1 MRSRFRT
8 ARSLRVLLP
17 LALWISVPV
26 FAATPDASRQTLPGS
41 DVAIYNLVGT
51 LEVARGEG
59 SSVVAEVRTSG
70 PDAAK
75 LKVVNGVVRGRQS
88 LRVIYPG
95 DRIVAPEMGPNSN
108 STFRVRDDGTFGD
121 DKDGKDDDWGEGR
134 KIRISGSGDGIE
146 ARADIRVL
154 VPTGKK
160 VTIHWG
166 HGKGALDKVDGTV
179 AVEAASMPVTA
190 TGMKGDL
197 RVEVGSGDVRVSDSD
212 AIVSIETGSGDVTLD
227 AIHGDE
233 LGVETGSGQVT
244 AHKLTA
250 QTLSIETGSGEIEAG
265 GIGADHAKI
274 ETGSGGIKVDVAK
287 DVHILSLESGSGDI
301 IVSLPRDVG
310 AKISAETGSGGIDT
324 DLPLKVTVR
333 KRNELSGTIG
343 DGNGSIRIETGS
355 GDVRI
360 KTIER

>member
-17 LALWISVPV
+17 LGALWMSTPAL
-26 FAATPDASRQTLPGS
+26 AATPDASRLTLSGS

-59 SSVVAEVRTSG
+59 ASVVAEVRTSG

-95 DRIVAPEMGPNSN
+95 DRIVDPEMGANS
-108 STFRVRDDGTFGD
+108 SSSFRVRDDGTFGD
-121 DKDGKDDDWGEGR
+121 DRDDKDSGDEGR
-134 KIRISGSGDGIE
+134 KVRISGSGDGTE

-166 HGKGALDKVDGTV
+166 HGKGALDKVDGVV

-212 AIVSIETGSGDVTLD
+212 ALVSIETGSGDVTLD
-227 AIHGDE
+227 GIRGDE

-250 QTLSIETGSGEIEAG
+250 QKLSIETGSGEIEAG

-274 ETGSGGIKVDVAK
+274 ETGSGGIKFDVAK
-287 DVHILSLESGSGDI
+287 DVHILSLDSGSGDI

-324 DLPLKVTVR
+324 DLPLKVIVR
-333 KRNELSGTIG
+333 KRGELSGTIG

-355 GDVRI
+355 GDVKIRSV
-360 KTIER
+360 TH